1 MIENEVVL
9 KLENIVKIFP
19 GVKAL
24 DNVHLEVLRGEVH
37 ALCGENGAGK
47 STLMK
52 IISGAQTY
60 TAGKMYFEGK
70 EVKFSSTKEAQE
82 VGISMIYQEFNL
94 IPYLTVAENLF
105 LGRQPIGRAG
115 FIDWRKLNA
124 DAKTLLEKVGLSI
137 NPQMKVSELSV
148 AEAQMV
154 EISKCLSIN
163 SKLIIMD
170 EPTAALSD
178 EEIDKLFKIIRSL
191 AKEGISIIYISHR
204 MEEIFEL
211 TDTITVF
218 RDGKHIKSMN
228 TKDTNYDE
236 LVRLMVGKDI
246 TDLYPNRDYKVNEVA
261 LEVKNLSVRN
271 VKDISLKLHKG
282 EILGIAGLMGAGN
295 ITLSKALFGSYG
307 LVTGDIIIE
316 GKKVNIKKPIDGI
329 SNGISLVPDDRKNEG
344 LVLVRSVRENITIA
358 SLDKVKSSGLLNMIK
373 EKEIVDKQIKQ
384 LNIKV
389 SSAEQLVGNLSGG
402 NQQKVVFAKVLETIP
417 KILILDE
424 PTRGVDVG
432 AKAEIYDIMNE
443 LTENGISIILVS
455 SDLPE
460 LIGMSDRV
468 LVMREG
474 KIVKELSKE
483 EANQE
488 TVLAY
493 AAGGVKNEEN
503 RNELNY
509 QV

>member
-1 MIENEVVL
+1 MKDNEVVL
-9 KLENIVKIFP
+9 KLENIVKVFP

-24 DNVHLEVLRGEVH
+24 DDVHLEILKGEVH

-52 IISGAQTY
+52 IISGAQGY
-60 TAGKMYFEGK
+60 TSGKMCFEGK
-70 EVKFSSTKEAQE
+70 EVKFYSTKEAQA

-105 LGRQPIGRAG
+105 LGRQPVSKAG
-115 FIDWRKLNA
+115 LIDWKKLNA
-124 DAKTLLEKVGLSI
+124 DAKILLEKVGLGI
-137 NPQMKVSELSV
+137 NPQMKVNELSV

-154 EISKCLSIN
+154 EIAKCLSVN

-178 EEIDKLFKIIRSL
+178 DEIVKLFEIIRSL
-191 AKEGISIIYISHR
+191 SKEGISIIYISHR

-211 TDTITVF
+211 TDTITVL
-218 RDGKHIKSMN
+218 RDGKYIKSMN
-228 TKDTNYDE
+228 TRDTDYEE

-246 TDLYPNRDYKVNEVA
+246 TDLYPKRKYTAKEIA
-261 LEVKNLSVRN
+261 MEIKNLSVKK
-271 VKDISLKLHKG
+271 VKSVNLKLHKG
-282 EILGIAGLMGAGN
+282 EILGITGLMGAGN
-295 ITLSKALFGSYG
+295 ITLSKALFGCYG
-307 LVTGDIIIE
+307 MVTGDVIVE
-316 GKKVNIKKPIDGI
+316 GKKINIKKPIHAI
-329 SNGISLVPDDRKNEG
+329 NNGISLVPDDRKNEG
-344 LVLVRSVRENITIA
+344 LVLIRSVRENILLA
-358 SLDKVKSSGLLNMIK
+358 SLDSIKSNHFLNVKK
-373 EKEIVDKQIKQ
+373 EKEIVDKQIKK

-389 SSAEQLVGNLSGG
+389 SSAEQLAGNLSGG
-402 NQQKVVFAKVLETIP
+402 NQQKVVFAKMLEVIP

-432 AKAEIYDIMNE
+432 AKAEIYNIMNE
-443 LTENGISIILVS
+443 LTEKGISIILVS

-474 KIVKELSKE
+474 EIVKELSKE

-488 TVLAY
+488 VVLAY
-493 AAGGVKNEEN
+493 AAGGVKE
-503 RNELNY
+503 
-509 QV
+509 

>member
-1 MIENEVVL
+1 MKENEVVL
-9 KLENIVKIFP
+9 KLENIVKVFP

-24 DNVHLEVLRGEVH
+24 DGVHLEITKGEVH

-52 IISGAQTY
+52 IISGAQGY
-60 TAGKMYFEGK
+60 TSGKMYFEGK
-70 EVKFSSTKEAQE
+70 EVKFSSTKEAQA

-94 IPYLTVAENLF
+94 IPFLTVAENLF
-105 LGRQPIGRAG
+105 LSRQPVNKAG
-115 FIDWRKLNA
+115 FIDWGKLNA
-124 DAKTLLEKVGLSI
+124 DAKILLEKVGLNI
-137 NPQMKVSELSV
+137 NSQTKVNELSV

-154 EISKCLSIN
+154 EIAKCLSVN

-178 EEIDKLFKIIRSL
+178 EEIAKLFEIIRSL
-191 AKEGISIIYISHR
+191 TKEGISIIYISHR

-218 RDGKHIKSMN
+218 RDGKYIKSMN
-228 TKDTNYDE
+228 TKDTDYDE
-236 LVRLMVGKDI
+236 LVRLMVGKNI
-246 TDLYPNRDYKVNEVA
+246 TDLYPKREYTAKEIVMEI
-261 LEVKNLSVRN
+261 KNLSIKKVKN
-271 VKDISLKLHKG
+271 VSFKLNKG
-282 EILGIAGLMGAGN
+282 EILGITGLMGAGN
-295 ITLSKALFGSYG
+295 ITLSKALFGCYG
-307 LVTGDIIIE
+307 QVEADIIVE
-316 GKKVNIKKPIDGI
+316 GKKLNIKKPIHAI
-329 SNGISLVPDDRKNEG
+329 NNGISLVPDDRKNEG
-344 LVLVRSVRENITIA
+344 LVLIRSVRENISLA
-358 SLDKVKSSGLLNMIK
+358 SLDSIKSNHFLNVIK
-373 EKEIVDKQIKQ
+373 ENEIVSKQIKQ

-389 SSAEQLVGNLSGG
+389 SSSEQLVGNLSGG
-402 NQQKVVFAKVLETIP
+402 NQQKVVFAKMLEVIP

-432 AKAEIYDIMNE
+432 AKAEIYNIMNE

-460 LIGMSDRV
+460 LIGMSDRA

-474 KIVKELSKE
+474 EIVKELSKE

-488 TVLAY
+488 IVLAY
-493 AAGGVKNEEN
+493 AAGGVKK
-503 RNELNY
+503 
-509 QV
+509 